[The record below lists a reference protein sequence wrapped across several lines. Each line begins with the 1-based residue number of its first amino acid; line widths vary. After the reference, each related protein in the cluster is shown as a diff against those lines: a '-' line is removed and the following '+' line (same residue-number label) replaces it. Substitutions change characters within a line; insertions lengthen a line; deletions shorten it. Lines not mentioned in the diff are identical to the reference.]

1 MSRHTTAVEL
11 RGRYSNPESCLEQLQ
26 TVLRRL
32 DKGPHLPQPP
42 RRAPK
47 QVQHRLSSVEVA
59 QLAEAYARGA
69 SPSELSARFQV
80 HRTTVVAHLERQG
93 MPTRIR
99 GLDPAQI
106 EEAIRLYGE
115 GWSLTQ
121 LGVHLSVDRKTVYYR
136 LRQAGVQL
144 RPRPGWKY

>member
-1 MSRHTTAVEL
+1 MEL
-11 RGRYSNPESCLEQLQ
+11 LGRYSNPESCLEQLQ
-26 TVLRRL
+26 RVLRRL
-32 DKGPHLPQPP
+32 DTAPQRSQPP

-47 QVQHRLSSVEVA
+47 QIQHRLSPVEVA
-59 QLAEAYARGA
+59 QLAEAYGQGA
-69 SPSELSARFQV
+69 SVNELSARFRV

-93 MPTRIR
+93 MPTRIP

-115 GWSLTQ
+115 GWALTQ
-121 LGVHLSVDRKTVYYR
+121 LGVHLGVDRKTVYYR

-144 RPRPGWKY
+144 RPRPGWKC